1 MERYHEQKI
10 KHLISLRSSL
20 ITVLIVLV
28 GGLFGLHLLNLPPL
42 IYWCGLCVGMYFS
55 GIFGLNLIS
64 VNTDILSTLED
75 IKDE

>member
-42 IYWCGLCVGMYFS
+42 IYWCGLIVGLYYAGVFV
-55 GIFGLNLIS
+55 LNLITI
-64 VNTDILSTLED
+64 NNNIEATLEEM
-75 IKDE
+75 KHA